1 MSEAPALPRYAVT
14 RVKDDWDWKQ
24 IPALPPMQRA
34 DGSGPARQQTKIRA
48 CHDGV
53 YLRIRFDCDD
63 TSIWGNYTRRDDPIY
78 EEEAV
83 EVFIAPG
90 TGDPAYYF
98 EFEVNPDGVLWD
110 GRIVNA
116 GLEADDLQVDQRW
129 NCEGIHYKAERND
142 PMNKW
147 HVWLALPL
155 KVLSAGAT
163 IPNQWRANFYRID
176 RPFQNKSDAM
186 GEFSCWSPTLTRPA
200 AFHKPRRFGYLD
212 LL

>member
-1 MSEAPALPRYAVT
+1 MSNEIPRHAVA
-14 RVKDDWDWKQ
+14 RVEEDWDWKQ
-24 IPALPPMQRA
+24 ITPLPPLIRA
-34 DGSGPARQQTKIRA
+34 DGSAPARQQTKIRL

-53 YLRIRFDCDD
+53 FLRVRFDCDD

-90 TGDPAYYF
+90 DNDPACYF

-116 GLEADDLQVDQRW
+116 GLDGADLKVDSTW
-129 NCEGIHYKAERND
+129 NCAGVHWKAERND
-142 PMNKW
+142 PLNKW

-155 KVLSAGAT
+155 KELAGSAE
-163 IPNQWRANFYRID
+163 IPKNWRANFYRID
-176 RPFQNKSDAM
+176 RPFNNKSDAM

-200 AFHKPRRFGYLD
+200 AFHKPRRFGRLE
-212 LL
+212 LA